1 MASFFQ
7 KRDPWGHSLSLW
19 VVVFMIFITPV
30 LFGVLREIRQENNV
44 ENWLPPNDP
53 QSKVLSWHRHSFGIE
68 DRVLLSW
75 EGSSLTDL
83 RANRLKTLLLGTPDE
98 AGIYRGGSPYIQNVV
113 TPQDA
118 IQKMVENKIEPAE
131 AQERMKGVLLGTGAL
146 KIQLTEA
153 GRKRQDQ
160 TIQELIDKAKSELGI
175 VLTVK
180 PAFKE
185 WVEIVDESNPQ
196 AEIAET
202 PASDDEEQV
211 DFEALVAAIPSH
223 DFQVTWP
230 RMQPDS
236 KQTDQIKQLALSLK
250 RPTILP
256 DSKSEDSGSSGKSA
270 ETHPALIQDCFF
282 AVGTPIAVAI
292 ELSDTGD
299 ADHAAAVAAV
309 KTAAFKAGIPE
320 EGLHMGGRPVAGAAL
335 NRMVKES
342 SWNTAYP
349 VWQFHKRSV
358 TLFSGLIGIALAF
371 LMLRSVRLS
380 CLVLLISYYTTF
392 VAVSV
397 VPLTGGTMNMVL
409 VVMPTLLTVLTLSG
423 SIHVANYWKHAAHV
437 DMKTAVAQA
446 VEMARAPC
454 MMASLT
460 TAIGLAS
467 LMTSPLSPV
476 RDFGL
481 YASIGCLISLLMV
494 LYGLPSL
501 LQLWP
506 AKPPKESEVDTR
518 HWQKFGR
525 VLSRHQVMVSMGCLL
540 IFAASCYG
548 FKWFRTETKVIKY
561 FPDSSRVIQDY
572 LFLEE
577 NLSGITPV
585 DTVICFDETAQKN
598 MNFVERVELVRKIQ
612 QKIAEHPEISGSVSL
627 ADFSPVTEPP
637 PEDASTA
644 KKLMYNRRAL
654 ITKKRVFKSL
664 ETDDENTETGTKTPE
679 LATAKSFVHI
689 ADSSIDLEQETAN
702 GPREVMV
709 TKGDEMWR
717 ITAQVAIMTD
727 LNYGQ
732 LTRDLNQVT
741 QSVLRDHAGTTHL
754 VTGTIPLF
762 LRTQQA
768 VLESL
773 IKSFG
778 LAFAVIA
785 VVMMILLRSPT
796 AGLITMLPNLM
807 PIGVVF
813 GLISWMKMPVDI
825 GTMITASVALGIA
838 VDGTLHLL
846 TWFKIGIE
854 EGKNKSEAVA
864 AALGHCGPAM
874 WQTSAAVGISL
885 AMLYPAELLLVS
897 RFGVLMCAL
906 IAAALLADIIFLPAL
921 LAGPLGSLIV
931 TSLRKEQA
939 AAAAKAPLLQEGKAT
954 KPHLPQAMKRAQSE
968 KTLET

>member
-1 MASFFQ
+1 MASFFE

-19 VVVFMIFITPV
+19 VVVLMIFITPL

-44 ENWLPPNDP
+44 ENWLPEDDP

-68 DRVLLSW
+68 DRLLLSW
-75 EGSSLTDL
+75 DNSSLSDS
-83 RANRLKTLLLGTPDE
+83 RADRLKLALMGTPDE
-98 AGIYRGGSPYIQNVV
+98 QGVRRGGSPYIQAVY

-118 IQKMVENKIEPAE
+118 IQKMVDYHIEPEA
-131 AQERMKGVLLGTGAL
+131 AQERLKGVLVGTGML
-146 KIQLTEA
+146 KVQLTEA
-153 GRKRQDQ
+153 GQKRQEQ
-160 TIQELIDKAKSELGI
+160 TIQELLTKARQELG
-175 VLTVK
+175 VELTVK

-185 WVEIVDESNPQ
+185 WVEIVDETQGAESVANPV
-196 AEIAET
+196 AED
-202 PASDDEEQV
+202 DDEDQV
-211 DFEALVAAIPSH
+211 DFKALVAEIPTH
-223 DFQVTWP
+223 NFQLTWP
-230 RMQPDS
+230 RMQPGAEL
-236 KQTDQIKQLALSLK
+236 TRQIKALALSLK
-250 RPTILP
+250 RPGIIPGVSTA
-256 DSKSEDSGSSGKSA
+256 GKQEGDDPPESQ
-270 ETHPALIQDCFF
+270 PALVKDCFF

-292 ELSDTGD
+292 ELSDAGD
-299 ADHAAAVAAV
+299 ADHAAAVTAV
-309 KTAAFKAGIPE
+309 KTAAAEVGIPDDS
-320 EGLHMGGRPVAGAAL
+320 LHLGGRPVAGAAL

-349 VWQFHKRSV
+349 IWQFHRRSV

-371 LMLRSVRLS
+371 LMLKSVRLA
-380 CLVLLISYYTTF
+380 CLVLLVSYYTTF
-392 VAVSV
+392 VAVSI

-437 DMKTAVAQA
+437 DMKTAVTKA

-454 MMASLT
+454 VMASLT

-467 LMTSPLSPV
+467 LLTSPLSPV

-481 YASIGCLISLLMV
+481 YSSIGCVISLLMV

-506 AKPPKESEVDTR
+506 AKPPKASEIDVK
-518 HWQKFGR
+518 HWHRFGR
-525 VLSRHQVMVSMGCLL
+525 ILSRHQMLVSLTCLVL
-540 IFAASCYG
+540 FVSACYG
-548 FKWFRTETKVIKY
+548 FKWFRTETKVIRY

-598 MNFVERVELVRKIQ
+598 MNFVERVELVRQIEH
-612 QKIAEHPEISGSVSL
+612 KIAEHAEISGSISL
-627 ADFSPVTEPP
+627 ADFRPVYEPLAP
-637 PEDASTA
+637 DASTL
-644 KKLMYNRRAL
+644 KKLRNAKFINETERRV
-654 ITKKRVFKSL
+654 KESL
-664 ETDDENTETGTKTPE
+664 KEEESELGEKGAVRDGTV
-679 LATAKSFVHI
+679 KSFIHV
-689 ADSSIDLEQETAN
+689 ADKTVEMEQETDY
-702 GPREVMV
+702 GTRTVVVE
-709 TKGDEMWR
+709 KGDELWR

-727 LNYGQ
+727 LDYGD
-732 LTRDLNQVT
+732 LTHDLNQVT

-778 LAFAVIA
+778 LAFIVIA
-785 VVMMILLRSPT
+785 IVMMVLLRSILG
-796 AGLITMLPNLM
+796 GLITMLPNLM
-807 PIGVVF
+807 PIGVIF
-813 GLISWMKMPVDI
+813 GLLSWMRISVDI

-846 TWFKIGIE
+846 TWFKIGIQ
-854 EGKNKSEAVA
+854 EGKTKSEAVA

-897 RFGVLMCAL
+897 RFGILMCAL
-906 IAAALLADIIFLPAL
+906 ITAALLADIIFLPAL

-931 TSLRKEQA
+931 ASLNKERELA
-939 AAAAKAPLLQEGKAT
+939 ESVPLLQDGKET
-954 KPHLPQAMKRAQSE
+954 KPHLSHAIKRSQSE
-968 KTLET
+968 KSLET

>member
-1 MASFFQ
+1 MASFFE

-19 VVVFMIFITPV
+19 VVVLMVFVTPL

-44 ENWLPPNDP
+44 ENWLPPDDP

-68 DRVLLSW
+68 DRLLLSW
-75 EGSSLTDL
+75 DGSSLSDL
-83 RANRLKTLLLGTPDE
+83 RAERLKLALMGTPDAE
-98 AGIYRGGSPYIQNVV
+98 GVRRGGSPYIKEVF

-118 IQKMVENKIEPAE
+118 IQKMVDYHIEPEE
-131 AQERMKGVLLGTGAL
+131 AQERLKGVLVGTGML
-146 KIQLTEA
+146 KVQLTDA
-153 GRKRQDQ
+153 GRKRQEQ
-160 TIQELIDKAKSELGI
+160 TIQELVSKAKQELG
-175 VLTVK
+175 VELTVK

-185 WVEIVDESNPQ
+185 WVEIVDETQ
-196 AEIAET
+196 GRE
-202 PASDDEEQV
+202 PADAVTEDEADQV
-211 DFEALVAAIPSH
+211 DFEALVAAIPTH
-223 DFQVTWP
+223 DFQLIWP
-230 RMQPDS
+230 RMQPGAELT
-236 KQTDQIKQLALSLK
+236 KQIKQLALSLK
-250 RPTILP
+250 RPEIVPGT
-256 DSKSEDSGSSGKSA
+256 SVA
-270 ETHPALIQDCFF
+270 EKQEGNDTAESQPTLIKDCFF
-282 AVGTPIAVAI
+282 AVGTPIAIAV

-309 KTAAFKAGIPE
+309 KTAAVEVGIPE
-320 EGLHMGGRPVAGAAL
+320 ESLHLGGRPVAGAAL
-335 NRMVKES
+335 NEMVKES

-349 VWQFHKRSV
+349 IWQFHRRSV
-358 TLFSGLIGIALAF
+358 TLFSGLIGILLAF
-371 LMLRSVRLS
+371 LMLKSVRLA
-380 CLVLLISYYTTF
+380 CLVLLVSYYTTF

-437 DMKTAVAQA
+437 DMKTAVTKA

-454 MMASLT
+454 VMASLT

-481 YASIGCLISLLMV
+481 YASIGCVISLLMV
-494 LYGLPSL
+494 LYGLPAL

-506 AKPPKESEVDTR
+506 AKPPKASEIDVR
-518 HWQKFGR
+518 HWHKFGEI
-525 VLSRHQVMVSMGCLL
+525 LSHHQMLVSVSCLI
-540 IFAASCYG
+540 IFVVSCYG
-548 FKWFRTETKVIKY
+548 FKWFRTETKVIRY

-585 DTVICFDETAQKN
+585 DTVICFDEAAQKK
-598 MNFVERVELVRKIQ
+598 MNFVERVELVRQIEH
-612 QKIAEHPEISGSVSL
+612 KIAEHPEISGSISL
-627 ADFSPVTEPP
+627 ADFRPVSEPLP
-637 PEDASTA
+637 PDASTFQ
-644 KKLMYNRRAL
+644 KLRNA
-654 ITKKRVFKSL
+654 KRVNETERRVKESL
-664 ETDDENTETGTKTPE
+664 QDGTV
-679 LATAKSFVHI
+679 KSFLFI
-689 ADSSIDLEQETAN
+689 ADNTVEMEQETDH
-702 GPREVMV
+702 GTRSVVVE
-709 TKGDEMWR
+709 KGDELWR

-727 LNYGQ
+727 LDYAD
-732 LTRDLNQVT
+732 LTRDLNQAT

-785 VVMMILLRSPT
+785 VVMMILLRST
-796 AGLITMLPNLM
+796 LGGLITMLPNLM

-813 GLISWMKMPVDI
+813 GLLSWMRISVDI

-846 TWFKIGIE
+846 TWFKIGIQ
-854 EGKNKSEAVA
+854 EGKTKGEAVA

-906 IAAALLADIIFLPAL
+906 IVAALLADIIFLPAL

-931 TSLRKEQA
+931 SSLKKEREQA
-939 AAAAKAPLLQEGKAT
+939 ENAPVLQDGKET
-954 KPHLPQAMKRAQSE
+954 KPHLSHAVKRSQSE
-968 KTLET
+968 RSLET

>member
-1 MASFFQ
+1 MASFFE

-19 VVVFMIFITPV
+19 VVVLMIFVTPL

-44 ENWLPPNDP
+44 ENWLPPDDP

-68 DRVLLSW
+68 DRLLLSW
-75 EGSSLTDL
+75 DGSSLSDW
-83 RANRLKTLLLGTPDE
+83 RANRLKQTLLGTPDE
-98 AGIYRGGSPYIQNVV
+98 DNIRRGGSPYIQEVF

-118 IQKMVENKIEPAE
+118 IQKMVDYHIEPEE
-131 AQERMKGVLLGTGAL
+131 AQERLKGVLIGSGML
-146 KIQLTEA
+146 KVELSDA
-153 GRKRQDQ
+153 GRKRQEQ
-160 TIQELIDKAKSELGI
+160 TVQELISKVKQELG
-175 VLTVK
+175 VELAVK

-185 WVEIVDESNPQ
+185 WVEIVDETQGVQPV
-196 AEIAET
+196 EHET
-202 PASDDEEQV
+202 EDDEDQV
-211 DFEALVAAIPSH
+211 DFQALVAAIPSH
-223 DFQVTWP
+223 DFQLTWP
-230 RMQPDS
+230 QMQPGAEL
-236 KQTDQIKQLALSLK
+236 TEQIKELAFSLK
-250 RPTILP
+250 RPGIIPGTSAAGKQGGN
-256 DSKSEDSGSSGKSA
+256 DNSKSQ
-270 ETHPALIQDCFF
+270 PALVKDCFF
-282 AVGTPIAVAI
+282 VAGTPIALAI

-309 KTAAFKAGIPE
+309 KKAAIEAGIPE
-320 EGLHMGGRPVAGAAL
+320 DSLHLGGRPVAGAAL

-349 VWQFHKRSV
+349 IWQFHRRSV

-371 LMLRSVRLS
+371 LMLKSVRLA
-380 CLVLLISYYTTF
+380 CLVLLVSYYTTF
-392 VAVSV
+392 VAVSI

-437 DMKTAVAQA
+437 DMKTAVTKA

-454 MMASLT
+454 VMASLT

-467 LMTSPLSPV
+467 LLTSPLSPV

-481 YASIGCLISLLMV
+481 YSSIGCVISLLMV

-506 AKPPKESEVDTR
+506 AKPPKASEIDVK
-518 HWQKFGR
+518 HWHTFGR
-525 VLSRHQVMVSMGCLL
+525 ILSHHQMLVSLSCLV
-540 IFAASCYG
+540 IFVVACYG
-548 FKWFRTETKVIKY
+548 FKWFRTETKVIRY

-572 LFLEE
+572 RFLEE

-585 DTVICFDETAQKN
+585 DTVICFDEAAQKS
-598 MNFVERVELVRKIQ
+598 MNFVERVELVRQIEH
-612 QKIAEHPEISGSVSL
+612 KIAEHPEISGSISL
-627 ADFSPVTEPP
+627 ADFRPVSEPLP
-637 PEDASTA
+637 PDASTFQ
-644 KKLMYNRRAL
+644 KLRNA
-654 ITKKRVFKSL
+654 KRVNETERRVKESL
-664 ETDDENTETGTKTPE
+664 EDGTV
-679 LATAKSFVHI
+679 KSFLHV
-689 ADSSIDLEQETAN
+689 ADKTVEMEQETDH
-702 GPREVMV
+702 GTRTVVVE
-709 TKGDEMWR
+709 KGDELWR
-717 ITAQVAIMTD
+717 VTAQVAIMSD
-727 LNYGQ
+727 LDYGV
-732 LTRDLNQVT
+732 LTSELNQVT

-785 VVMMILLRSPT
+785 IVMMILLRNT
-796 AGLITMLPNLM
+796 VAGLITMLPNLM

-813 GLISWMKMPVDI
+813 GVLSWMRISVDI

-846 TWFKIGIE
+846 TWFKIGIK
-854 EGKNKSEAVA
+854 EGKTKSEAVA

-897 RFGVLMCAL
+897 RFGILMCAL
-906 IAAALLADIIFLPAL
+906 ITAALLADIIFLPAL

-931 TSLRKEQA
+931 SSMNKEQETA
-939 AAAAKAPLLQEGKAT
+939 ESVPLLQDGKET
-954 KPHLPQAMKRAQSE
+954 KPHLSHAIKRSQSSE
-968 KTLET
+968 RSLET

>member
-7 KRDPWGHSLSLW
+7 KRDPWGHRLSLW
-19 VVVFMIFITPV
+19 VVVFMIFVTPV
-30 LFGVLREIRQENNV
+30 LVGVLREIRQENNV
-44 ENWLPPNDP
+44 ENWLPPDDP
-53 QSKVLSWHRHSFGIE
+53 QSKVLAWHRHSFNIE

-83 RANRLKTLLLGTPDE
+83 RAERLKTLLLGKPDE
-98 AGIYRGGSPYIQNVV
+98 QGIRRGGSPYIQDVV

-118 IQKMVENKIEPAE
+118 IQKMVEYRVAPDE
-131 AQERMKGVLLGTGAL
+131 AQERLKGVLLGTGMM
-146 KIQLTEA
+146 KIRLTAA
-153 GRKRQDQ
+153 GKNRQEQ
-160 TIQELIDKAKSELGI
+160 TIQELIDKAQSELGI
-175 VLTVK
+175 ELTVK
-180 PAFKE
+180 PAFKD
-185 WVEIVDESNPQ
+185 WVEIVDESQ
-196 AEIAET
+196 EAELVDV
-202 PASDDEEQV
+202 PAANREEDQV
-211 DFEALVAAIPSH
+211 DYKALVAAMPAH

-230 RMQPDS
+230 RMQPEAAI
-236 KQTDQIKQLALSLK
+236 TNQLKELAFSLT
-250 RPTILP
+250 RPQILP
-256 DSKSEDSGSSGKSA
+256 ESSDADSTEADSTVS
-270 ETHPALIQDCFF
+270 TQPALVEDCFF
-282 AVGTPIAVAI
+282 AVGTPIAIAI
-292 ELSDTGD
+292 TLSDTGD
-299 ADHAAAVAAV
+299 ADHAATIAAI
-309 KTAAFKAGIPE
+309 KTAATTAGIPE
-320 EGLHMGGRPVAGAAL
+320 ANLHMGGSPVAAAAL
-335 NRMVKES
+335 NHMVKKS
-342 SWNTAYP
+342 SWNTAHP
-349 VWQFHKRSV
+349 AWQFHKRSV
-358 TLFSGLIGIALAF
+358 TLFSGLIGIFLAF
-371 LMLRSVRLS
+371 FMLRSLRLS
-380 CLVLLISYYTTF
+380 CLVLLVSYYTTF
-392 VAVSV
+392 VAVSI

-423 SIHVANYWKHAAHV
+423 AIHVANYWKHAAHV
-437 DMKTAVAQA
+437 DMKTAVTKA

-454 MMASLT
+454 IMASLT

-481 YASIGCLISLLMV
+481 YSSIGCLISLLMV
-494 LYGLPSL
+494 LVGLPSL

-506 AKPPKESEVDTR
+506 AKPPKASEIDTKN
-518 HWQKFGR
+518 WQRFGR
-525 VLSRHQVMVSMGCLL
+525 VLSRHQMLVSMSCLV
-540 IFAASCYG
+540 IFVVSCYG
-548 FKWFRTETKVIKY
+548 FKWFQTETKVIRY
-561 FPDSSRVIQDY
+561 FPDDSRVIQDY
-572 LFLEE
+572 VFLEE

-585 DTVICFDETAQKN
+585 DTVICFDENAQN
-598 MNFVERVELVRKIQ
+598 NLNFVERVELVRKIQ
-612 QKIAEHPEISGSVSL
+612 HKIAEHAEISGSISL
-627 ADFSPVTEPP
+627 ADFRPVSEPLA
-637 PEDASTA
+637 EGASTFQ
-644 KKLMYNRRAL
+644 KLKHA
-654 ITKKRVFKSL
+654 KRVNETERRVKESLKSSSS
-664 ETDDENTETGTKTPE
+664 
-679 LATAKSFVHI
+679 KSFLYI
-689 ADSSIDLEQETAN
+689 ADKPIELEQETVN
-702 GPREVMV
+702 GPRAVAV
-709 TKGDEMWR
+709 KKGDELWR
-717 ITAQVAIMTD
+717 ITAQVSILSD
-727 LNYGQ
+727 LKYGD

-754 VTGTIPLF
+754 VTGTVPLF

-813 GLISWMKMPVDI
+813 GLLSWMRISVDI

-906 IAAALLADIIFLPAL
+906 VIAALLADIIFLPAL

-931 TSLRKEQA
+931 ASLKKEKEA
-939 AAAAKAPLLQEGKAT
+939 AANVPRLQEGKAT
-954 KPHLPQAMKRAQSE
+954 KPHLTKSIKRAQSE

>member
-7 KRDPWGHSLSLW
+7 KRDPWGHRLSLW
-19 VVVFMIFITPV
+19 VVVFMIFVTPV
-30 LFGVLREIRQENNV
+30 LVGVLREIRQENNV
-44 ENWLPPNDP
+44 ENWLPPDDP
-53 QSKVLSWHRHSFGIE
+53 QSKVLAWHRHSFGIE

-83 RANRLKTLLLGTPDE
+83 RAERLKTLLLGTPDDQ
-98 AGIYRGGSPYIQNVV
+98 GIRRGGSPYIQDVV

-118 IQKMVENKIEPAE
+118 IQKMVEYRVEPAE
-131 AQERMKGVLLGTGAL
+131 AQQRLKGVLLGTGML
-146 KIQLTEA
+146 KVRLTEA
-153 GRKRQDQ
+153 GKNRREQ
-160 TIQELIDKAKSELGI
+160 TTQELIDRAKSELGI

-180 PAFKE
+180 PAFEE
-185 WVEIVDESNPQ
+185 WVEMVDESEEADIIDAPVNQ
-196 AEIAET
+196 
-202 PASDDEEQV
+202 DEDQI
-211 DFEALVAAIPSH
+211 DYKALVAAIPAH
-223 DFQVTWP
+223 DFQITWP
-230 RMQPDS
+230 RMEPDAELTN
-236 KQTDQIKQLALSLK
+236 QLKQLAFSLT
-250 RPTILP
+250 RPQILP
-256 DSKSEDSGSSGKSA
+256 ESTAANSIETVDSAKA
-270 ETHPALIQDCFF
+270 QPALIEDCFF
-282 AVGTPIAVAI
+282 AVGTPIAIAI

-299 ADHAAAVAAV
+299 ADHAAAIGAV
-309 KTAAFKAGIPE
+309 KTAAMKSGIPE
-320 EGLHMGGRPVAGAAL
+320 AGLHLGGRPVAGAAL

-342 SWNTAYP
+342 SWNTEYP

-371 LMLRSVRLS
+371 FMLRSLRLS
-380 CLVLLISYYTTF
+380 CLVLLVSYYTTF

-423 SIHVANYWKHAAHV
+423 AIHVANYWKHAAHV
-437 DMKTAVAQA
+437 DMKTAVTRA

-454 MMASLT
+454 IMASLT

-481 YASIGCLISLLMV
+481 YSSIGCLISLLMV
-494 LYGLPSL
+494 LVGLPSL

-506 AKPPKESEVDTR
+506 AKPPKASEVDTKN
-518 HWQKFGR
+518 WQKFGSI
-525 VLSRHQVMVSMGCLL
+525 LSRHQIMVSMSCLV
-540 IFAASCYG
+540 IFAVSCYG

-561 FPDSSRVIQDY
+561 FPESSRVIQDY
-572 LFLEE
+572 SYLEE

-585 DTVICFDETAQKN
+585 DTVICFDEDAQN
-598 MNFVERVELVRKIQ
+598 QLDFVERVELVRKIQ
-612 QKIAEHPEISGSVSL
+612 NKIVEHPEISGSISL
-627 ADFSPVTEPP
+627 ADFRPISEPLA
-637 PEDASTA
+637 DGASTFQ
-644 KKLMYNRRAL
+644 KLRHA
-654 ITKKRVFKSL
+654 KRVNETERRVRESL
-664 ETDDENTETGTKTPE
+664 KTGSS
-679 LATAKSFVHI
+679 KSFLYI
-689 ADSSIDLEQETAN
+689 AEDSIELEQETAN
-702 GPREVMV
+702 GPRAVAV
-709 TKGDEMWR
+709 KKGDELWR

-727 LNYGQ
+727 LDYGE

-785 VVMMILLRSPT
+785 VVMMILLRSPL

-813 GLISWMKMPVDI
+813 GLISWMKVPVDI

-846 TWFKIGIE
+846 TWFKIGIG
-854 EGKNKSEAVA
+854 EGKTKSEAVA

-897 RFGVLMCAL
+897 RFGILMCAL
-906 IAAALLADIIFLPAL
+906 ITAALLADIIFLPAL

-931 TSLRKEQA
+931 ASLNKEKQA
-939 AAAAKAPLLQEGKAT
+939 VSNVPLLQEGKAT
-954 KPHLPQAMKRAQSE
+954 KPHLSHTIKRAQSE
-968 KTLET
+968 KTLES

>member
-1 MASFFQ
+1 MASFFE

-19 VVVFMIFITPV
+19 VVVLMIFITPV

-44 ENWLPPNDP
+44 ENWLPPDDP
-53 QSKVLSWHRHSFGIE
+53 QSKVLQWHRDSFGIE
-68 DRVLLSW
+68 DRVLVSW
-75 EGSSLTDL
+75 DGSSLTDL
-83 RANRLKTLLLGTPDE
+83 RADRLKQSLLGQKD
-98 AGIYRGGSPYIQNVV
+98 AKGVRRGGSPYILDVA

-118 IQKMVENKIEPAE
+118 IQKMVDYHIDPDEAE
-131 AQERMKGVLLGTGAL
+131 RRLKGVLIGTGML
-146 KIQLTEA
+146 KVRLSPA
-153 GRKRQDQ
+153 GKKRREQ
-160 TIQELIDKAKSELGI
+160 TIQELIATTKRELGI
-175 VLTVK
+175 DLTVK
-180 PAFKE
+180 PAFTP
-185 WVEIVDESNPQ
+185 WVEMVDETEEGTVTDAPV
-196 AEIAET
+196 EE
-202 PASDDEEQV
+202 PDEDQV
-211 DFEALVAAIPSH
+211 DFKALVEAIPEH
-223 DFQVTWP
+223 DFQLIWP
-230 RMQPDS
+230 RMQAHS
-236 KQTDQIKQLALSLK
+236 KQADQIKEIALSLR
-250 RPTILP
+250 RPEILVGASTAA
-256 DSKSEDSGSSGKSA
+256 DQEAKSDQPGEEPK
-270 ETHPALIQDCFF
+270 LIEDCFF
-282 AVGTPIAVAI
+282 AIGTPIAVAI
-292 ELSDTGD
+292 SLSDTGD
-299 ADHAAAVAAV
+299 ADHASAVAAI
-309 KTAAFKAGIPE
+309 KTAAVDAGIPAE
-320 EGLHMGGRPVAGAAL
+320 NLHMGGRPVAGAAL

-349 VWQFHKRSV
+349 LWQFHKRSV

-371 LMLRSVRLS
+371 LMLRSVRLA
-380 CLVLLISYYTTF
+380 CLVLLVSYYTTF
-392 VAVSV
+392 VAVSII
-397 VPLTGGTMNMVL
+397 PMTGGTMNMVL

-437 DMKTAVAQA
+437 DMKTAVVKA

-467 LMTSPLSPV
+467 LLTSPLSPV

-481 YASIGCLISLLMV
+481 YASIGCVVSLLMV

-506 AKPPKESEVDTR
+506 AKPPKASEIDTR
-518 HWQKFGR
+518 HWQAFGR
-525 VLSRHQVMVSMGCLL
+525 GLSRHQWLVSFSCLA
-540 IFAASCYG
+540 IFVAACYG
-548 FKWFRTETKVIKY
+548 FKWFRTETKVIRY

-585 DTVICFDETAQKN
+585 DTVICFDEKAQEDL
-598 MNFVERVELVRKIQ
+598 NFEERVELVRNIER
-612 QKIAEHPEISGSVSL
+612 KIAEHPEISGTISL
-627 ADFSPVTEPP
+627 ADFRPVSEPLP
-637 PEDASTA
+637 KDASTFQ
-644 KKLMYNRRAL
+644 KLRHA
-654 ITKKRVFKSL
+654 KRVNETERRVRESLKKEKSGEVNL
-664 ETDDENTETGTKTPE
+664 EGDTV
-679 LATAKSFVHI
+679 KSFLNI
-689 ADSSIDLEQETAN
+689 ADHTADLEQETAN
-702 GPREVMV
+702 GARMV
-709 TKGDEMWR
+709 DIQKGDEMWR

-727 LNYGQ
+727 LNYAD
-732 LTRDLNQVT
+732 LTNELNQVT

-785 VVMMILLRSPT
+785 VVMMVLLRSPT

-807 PIGVVF
+807 PIGVIF
-813 GLISWMKMPVDI
+813 GLLSWMHVAVDI

-854 EGKNKSEAVA
+854 EGKSKSEAVA

-874 WQTSAAVGISL
+874 WQTSAVVAISL

-897 RFGVLMCAL
+897 RFGILMCAL
-906 IAAALLADIIFLPAL
+906 ITAALLADIIFLPAL
-921 LAGPLGSLIV
+921 LAGPLGTLIV
-931 TSLRKEQA
+931 NSQKREQ
-939 AAAAKAPLLQEGKAT
+939 KATEKHPLLQEGKES
-954 KPHLPQAMKRAQSE
+954 KPHLSHVVKRAQSE
-968 KTLET
+968 QSFET

>member
-1 MASFFQ
+1 MASFFE

-19 VVVFMIFITPV
+19 VVVLMVFITPL

-44 ENWLPPNDP
+44 ENWLPPDDP

-68 DRVLLSW
+68 DRLLLSW
-75 EGSSLTDL
+75 DGSSLSDL
-83 RANRLKTLLLGTPDE
+83 RADRLKLALMGTPDAE
-98 AGIYRGGSPYIQNVV
+98 GVRRGGSPYIKEVF

-118 IQKMVENKIEPAE
+118 IQKMVDYHIEPEE
-131 AQERMKGVLLGTGAL
+131 AQERLKGVLVGTGML
-146 KIQLTEA
+146 KVQLTDA
-153 GRKRQDQ
+153 GRKRQEQ
-160 TIQELIDKAKSELGI
+160 TIQELVSKAKQELG
-175 VLTVK
+175 VELTVK

-185 WVEIVDESNPQ
+185 WVEIVDETQGREPADS
-196 AEIAET
+196 ET
-202 PASDDEEQV
+202 DDDKDQV
-211 DFEALVAAIPSH
+211 DFEALVAAIPTH
-223 DFQVTWP
+223 DFQLIWP
-230 RMQPDS
+230 RMQPGAELT
-236 KQTDQIKQLALSLK
+236 KQIKQLALSLK
-250 RPTILP
+250 RPEIVPGT
-256 DSKSEDSGSSGKSA
+256 SA
-270 ETHPALIQDCFF
+270 AEKQEGNDTPESQPALIKDCFF
-282 AVGTPIAVAI
+282 AVGTPIAIAI

-299 ADHAAAVAAV
+299 ADHAAAMVAVKSAAV
-309 KTAAFKAGIPE
+309 EAGIPE
-320 EGLHMGGRPVAGAAL
+320 ESLHLGGRPVAGAAL
-335 NRMVKES
+335 NEMVKES

-349 VWQFHKRSV
+349 IWQFHRRSV
-358 TLFSGLIGIALAF
+358 TLFSGLIGILLAF
-371 LMLRSVRLS
+371 LMLKSVRLA
-380 CLVLLISYYTTF
+380 CLVLLVSYYTTF

-437 DMKTAVAQA
+437 DMKTAVTKA

-454 MMASLT
+454 VMASLT

-481 YASIGCLISLLMV
+481 YASIGCVISLLMV
-494 LYGLPSL
+494 LYGLPAL

-506 AKPPKESEVDTR
+506 AKPPKASEIDVK
-518 HWQKFGR
+518 HWHKFGEI
-525 VLSRHQVMVSMGCLL
+525 LSHHQMLVSVSCLI
-540 IFAASCYG
+540 IFVVSCYG
-548 FKWFRTETKVIKY
+548 FKWFRTETKVIRY

-585 DTVICFDETAQKN
+585 DTVICFDETAQKK
-598 MNFVERVELVRKIQ
+598 MNFVERVELVRQIEH
-612 QKIAEHPEISGSVSL
+612 KIAEHPEISGSISL
-627 ADFSPVTEPP
+627 ADFRPVSEPLP
-637 PEDASTA
+637 PDASTFQ
-644 KKLMYNRRAL
+644 KLRNA
-654 ITKKRVFKSL
+654 KRVNETERRVKESL
-664 ETDDENTETGTKTPE
+664 QDGTV
-679 LATAKSFVHI
+679 KSFLFI
-689 ADSSIDLEQETAN
+689 ADNTVEMEQETDH
-702 GPREVMV
+702 GTRSVVVE
-709 TKGDEMWR
+709 KGDELWR

-727 LNYGQ
+727 LDYAD
-732 LTRDLNQVT
+732 LTRDLNQAT

-785 VVMMILLRSPT
+785 VVMMILLRST
-796 AGLITMLPNLM
+796 LGGLITMLPNLM

-813 GLISWMKMPVDI
+813 GLLSWMRISVDI

-846 TWFKIGIE
+846 TWFKIGIQ
-854 EGKNKSEAVA
+854 EGKTKGEAVA

-906 IAAALLADIIFLPAL
+906 IVAALLADIIFLPAL

-931 TSLRKEQA
+931 SSLKKEREQA
-939 AAAAKAPLLQEGKAT
+939 ENAPVLQDGKET
-954 KPHLPQAMKRAQSE
+954 KPHLSHAVKRSQSE
-968 KTLET
+968 RSLET

>member
-1 MASFFQ
+1 MASFFE
-7 KRDPWGHSLSLW
+7 KRDPWGHNLSLW

-30 LFGVLREIRQENNV
+30 LAGVLREIRQENNV
-44 ENWLPPNDP
+44 ENWLPPDDP
-53 QSKVLSWHRHSFGIE
+53 QSKVLAWHRKSFGIE
-68 DRVLLSW
+68 DRILVSW

-83 RANRLKTLLLGTPDE
+83 RAERLKTLLMGTADE
-98 AGIYRGGSPYIQNVV
+98 KGIRHGGSPYIQEVV

-118 IQKMVENKIEPAE
+118 IQRMVEYRIEPEE
-131 AQERMKGVLLGTGAL
+131 AQERLKGVLLGTGML
-146 KIQLTEA
+146 KIRLTEA
-153 GRKRQDQ
+153 GKKRQEQ
-160 TIQELIDKAKSELGI
+160 TTQELIDKAKSELGL

-185 WVEIVDESNPQ
+185 WVEMVDES
-196 AEIAET
+196 EEAET
-202 PASDDEEQV
+202 IKEPIDEDEEQV
-211 DFEALVAAIPSH
+211 DFKELVASIPAH
-223 DFQVTWP
+223 DFQVSWS
-230 RMQPDS
+230 RMQPDAELTNQL
-236 KQTDQIKQLALSLK
+236 KQIALSLT
-250 RPTILP
+250 RPSILP
-256 DSKSEDSGSSGKSA
+256 EPLAASSEEKTDS
-270 ETHPALIQDCFF
+270 TPLVQPTLIEDCFF
-282 AVGTPIAVAI
+282 ATGTPISISIA
-292 ELSDTGD
+292 LSNPGD
-299 ADHAAAVAAV
+299 ADHGAAVDAV
-309 KTAAFKAGIPE
+309 KAAAFKAGIPAE
-320 EGLHMGGRPVAGAAL
+320 SLHIGGRPAAGAAL
-335 NRMVKES
+335 NRMVKKS
-342 SWNTAYP
+342 SWDTDYP
-349 VWQFHKRSV
+349 AWQFHKRSV

-371 LMLRSVRLS
+371 FMLRSIRLS
-380 CLVLLISYYTTF
+380 CIVLLVSYFTTF

-437 DMKTAVAQA
+437 NIKTAVVEA

-467 LMTSPLSPV
+467 LITSPLSPV

-481 YASIGCLISLLMV
+481 YSAIGCLISLLMV
-494 LYGLPSL
+494 LFGLPSL

-506 AKPPKESEVDTR
+506 AKPPKASEIDTR
-518 HWQKFGR
+518 NWQKLGNA
-525 VLSRHQVMVSMGCLL
+525 LSRHQMMVSLSCLML
-540 IFAASCYG
+540 FAVSCYG

-585 DTVICFDETAQKN
+585 DTVIRFDKNAQDN
-598 MNFVERVELVRKIQ
+598 LNFLERIELVRKIQ
-612 QKIAEHPEISGSVSL
+612 SRIEEHPEISGSISL
-627 ADFSPVTEPP
+627 ADFRPVSEPL
-637 PEDASTA
+637 PEGASTFQ
-644 KKLMYNRRAL
+644 KLRHA
-654 ITKKRVFKSL
+654 KRVNETERRVRESL
-664 ETDDENTETGTKTPE
+664 ESG
-679 LATAKSFVHI
+679 TAKSFLHL
-689 ADSSIDLEQETAN
+689 ADREVVLEQETAN
-702 GPREVMV
+702 GARSVPVNE
-709 TKGDEMWR
+709 GDELWR
-717 ITAQVAIMTD
+717 ITSQVAIMTD
-727 LNYGQ
+727 LNYGD

-741 QSVLRDHAGTTHL
+741 QSVLRDHAGTTHI

-762 LRTQQA
+762 LRTQEA

-785 VVMMILLRSPT
+785 VVMMILLRSPL

-813 GLISWMKMPVDI
+813 GLLCWMNISIDI

-854 EGKNKSEAVA
+854 EGKTKQEAVA

-874 WQTSAAVGISL
+874 WQTSAAVAISL
-885 AMLYPAELLLVS
+885 AMLYPADLLLVS
-897 RFGVLMCAL
+897 RFGILMCAL
-906 IAAALLADIIFLPAL
+906 VTAALVADIIFLPAL
-921 LAGPLGSLIV
+921 LAGPLGSLIE
-931 TSLRKEQA
+931 TSLKKEA
-939 AAAAKAPLLQEGKAT
+939 AADVPLLQEGKAT
-954 KPHLPQAMKRAQSE
+954 MPHLQHAIKRAQSE
-968 KTLET
+968 KTFET

>member
-7 KRDPWGHSLSLW
+7 KRDPWGHSFSLW

-53 QSKVLSWHRHSFGIE
+53 QSKVLSWHRKSFGIE
-68 DRVLLSW
+68 DRLLLSW

-83 RANRLKTLLLGTPDE
+83 RADRLKTLLLGTPDE
-98 AGIYRGGSPYIQNVV
+98 KGILRGGSPYIQNVL

-118 IQKMVENKIEPAE
+118 IRKMVEYRVEPDE
-131 AQERMKGVLLGTGAL
+131 AQERLKGVLLGTGAL

-153 GRKRQDQ
+153 GRKRQEQ
-160 TIQELIDKAKSELGI
+160 TIQELIGKAKSELGI
-175 VLTVK
+175 ELTVK

-185 WVEIVDESNPQ
+185 WVEIVDESNE
-196 AEIAET
+196 AEIVET

-211 DFEALVAAIPSH
+211 DFQALVAEIPSH

-230 RMQPDS
+230 RMQPAS
-236 KQTDQIKQLALSLK
+236 QLSEQIQQLALSLK

-256 DSKSEDSGSSGKSA
+256 ETKSEKSEKTA
-270 ETHPALIQDCFF
+270 DAAATHPALVKDCFF

-309 KTAAFKAGIPE
+309 KAAASKSGITE
-320 EGLHMGGRPVAGAAL
+320 AGLHMGGRPVAGAAL

-371 LMLRSVRLS
+371 LMLRSLRLS
-380 CLVLLISYYTTF
+380 CLVLLVSYYTTF
-392 VAVSV
+392 VAVSI

-437 DMKTAVAQA
+437 DMKNAVSQA

-481 YASIGCLISLLMV
+481 YSSIGCLISLLMI

-506 AKPPKESEVDTR
+506 GKPPKESDVDTR
-518 HWQKFGR
+518 HWQKLGR
-525 VLSRHQVMVSMGCLL
+525 VLSRHQVLVSMSCLI
-540 IFAASCYG
+540 IFAVSCYG

-585 DTVICFDETAQKN
+585 DTVICFDEAAQKN

-612 QKIAEHPEISGSVSL
+612 QKIAEHPEISGSISL
-627 ADFSPVTEPP
+627 ADFRPVSEPL
-637 PEDASTA
+637 PENASTFQ
-644 KKLMYNRRAL
+644 KLRNA
-654 ITKKRVFKSL
+654 KRVNETERRVRESL
-664 ETDDENTETGTKTPE
+664 KTGD
-679 LATAKSFVHI
+679 AKSFLYI
-689 ADSSIDLEQETAN
+689 ADEAIEMEQETAN
-702 GPREVMV
+702 GDRSVAV
-709 TKGDEMWR
+709 NKGDELWR

-727 LNYGQ
+727 LNYGH

-854 EGKNKSEAVA
+854 EGKTKSEAVA
-864 AALGHCGPAM
+864 AAMGHCGPAM

-897 RFGVLMCAL
+897 RFGILMSAL

-931 TSLRKEQA
+931 ASHKKDQA
-939 AAAAKAPLLQEGKAT
+939 AAANAPLLQDGKAT
-954 KPHLPQAMKRAQSE
+954 KPHLPQAIKRTQSE
-968 KTLET
+968 TTLET

>member
-1 MASFFQ
+1 MASFFE

-19 VVVFMIFITPV
+19 VVVLMIFVTPV

-44 ENWLPPNDP
+44 ENWLPPDDP
-53 QSKVLSWHRHSFGIE
+53 QSKVLQWHRHSFGIE

-75 EGSSLTDL
+75 DGSSLTDL
-83 RANRLKTLLLGTPDE
+83 RADRLKKSLMGKKDAQGVL
-98 AGIYRGGSPYIQNVV
+98 RGGSPYIQGVF

-118 IQKMVENKIEPAE
+118 IQMMVDYHIEPDEAE
-131 AQERMKGVLLGTGAL
+131 RRLKGVLIGTGML
-146 KIQLTEA
+146 KVRLSAA
-153 GRKRQDQ
+153 GEKRREQ
-160 TIQELIDKAKSELGI
+160 TIAQLVETVKQDLG
-175 VLTVK
+175 VDLTVK
-180 PAFKE
+180 PAFKP
-185 WVEIVDESNPQ
+185 WVEMVDESVESEAVEEP
-196 AEIAET
+196 AEQ
-202 PASDDEEQV
+202 DEDQV
-211 DFEALVAAIPSH
+211 DFKTLVAAIPEH
-223 DFQVTWP
+223 DFQLIWP
-230 RMQPDS
+230 NMHAES
-236 KQTDQIKQLALSLK
+236 KLADQIKEVALSLK
-250 RPTILP
+250 RPALLP
-256 DSKSEDSGSSGKSA
+256 GSSTATDKETDSQQPA
-270 ETHPALIQDCFF
+270 EQPKLIEDCFF

-299 ADHAAAVAAV
+299 ADHAAAVAAI
-309 KTAAFKAGIPE
+309 KTAAIDAGIPE
-320 EGLHMGGRPVAGAAL
+320 SDLHLGGRPVAGAAL

-349 VWQFHKRSV
+349 AWQFHKRSV

-371 LMLRSVRLS
+371 LMLRSVRLA
-380 CLVLLISYYTTF
+380 CLVLLVAYYTTF
-392 VAVSV
+392 VAVSII
-397 VPLTGGTMNMVL
+397 PMTGGTMNMVL

-437 DMKTAVAQA
+437 NMKTAVVQA

-454 MMASLT
+454 VMASLT

-467 LMTSPLSPV
+467 LLTSPLSPV

-481 YASIGCLISLLMV
+481 YSSIGCVISLLMV

-506 AKPPKESEVDTR
+506 AKPPKASDIDTR
-518 HWQKFGR
+518 HWQTFGR
-525 VLSRHQVMVSMGCLL
+525 GLARHQWLVSLTCLT
-540 IFAASCYG
+540 IFVAACYG
-548 FKWFRTETKVIKY
+548 FKWFRTETKVIRY

-572 LFLEE
+572 VFLEE

-585 DTVICFDETAQKN
+585 DTVICFDEEAQQKL
-598 MNFVERVELVRKIQ
+598 NFMERVELVRQIE
-612 QKIAEHPEISGSVSL
+612 QKITEHPEISGAISL
-627 ADFSPVTEPP
+627 ADFRPVSEPLP
-637 PEDASTA
+637 ADASTFQ
-644 KKLMYNRRAL
+644 KLRHA
-654 ITKKRVFKSL
+654 KRVNETERRVRESL
-664 ETDDENTETGTKTPE
+664 KEG
-679 LATAKSFVHI
+679 TAKSFLNISDETV
-689 ADSSIDLEQETAN
+689 DLEQETGN
-702 GPREVMV
+702 GKRMV
-709 TKGDEMWR
+709 DIKKGDEMWR
-717 ITAQVAIMTD
+717 ITSQVAIMTD
-727 LNYGQ
+727 LNYGD

-785 VVMMILLRSPT
+785 VVMMVLLRSPL
-796 AGLITMLPNLM
+796 AGMITMLPNLM
-807 PIGVVF
+807 PIGVIF
-813 GLISWMKMPVDI
+813 GLLSWMHIAVDI

-846 TWFKIGIE
+846 TWFKIGIQ
-854 EGKNKSEAVA
+854 EGKTKSEAVA

-874 WQTSAAVGISL
+874 WQTSAVVAISL

-897 RFGVLMCAL
+897 RFGILMCAL
-906 IAAALLADIIFLPAL
+906 ITAALLADIIFLPAL

-931 TSLRKEQA
+931 KSLQKERAGMA
-939 AAAAKAPLLQEGKAT
+939 AMGLLQDGKET
-954 KPHLPQAMKRAQSE
+954 KPHLSHAMKRAQSE
-968 KTLET
+968 QSLET

>member
-1 MASFFQ
+1 MASFFE

-19 VVVFMIFITPV
+19 VVVLMIFVTPL

-44 ENWLPPNDP
+44 ENWLPEDDP
-53 QSKVLSWHRHSFGIE
+53 QSKVLSWHRNSFGIE
-68 DRVLLSW
+68 DRLLLSW
-75 EGSSLTDL
+75 DGSSLSDL
-83 RANRLKTLLLGTPDE
+83 RANRLKQVLLGTPDE
-98 AGIYRGGSPYIQNVV
+98 ENIRRGGSPYIQEVF

-118 IQKMVENKIEPAE
+118 IQKMVDYHIEPDE
-131 AQERMKGVLLGTGAL
+131 AQERLKGVLVGTGML
-146 KIQLTEA
+146 KVQLTEA
-153 GRKRQDQ
+153 GRKRQQQ
-160 TIQELIDKAKSELGI
+160 TIQELISKAKQELG
-175 VLTVK
+175 VDLTVK

-185 WVEIVDESNPQ
+185 WVDIVDESQGMQPEENAPD
-196 AEIAET
+196 
-202 PASDDEEQV
+202 DDEDQV
-211 DFEALVAAIPSH
+211 DFQALVAAIPAH
-223 DFQVTWP
+223 DFQLIWP
-230 RMQPDS
+230 RMQPG
-236 KQTDQIKQLALSLK
+236 TELTEQIKGLALSLK
-250 RPTILP
+250 RPGIIPGTSAAEKP
-256 DSKSEDSGSSGKSA
+256 GGNDTSESQPVLVK
-270 ETHPALIQDCFF
+270 DCFF
-282 AVGTPIAVAI
+282 AVGTPIAIAV

-309 KTAAFKAGIPE
+309 KKAAVEAGIPE
-320 EGLHMGGRPVAGAAL
+320 DSLHLGGRPVAGAAL

-349 VWQFHKRSV
+349 IWQFHRRSV

-371 LMLRSVRLS
+371 LMLKSMRLA
-380 CLVLLISYYTTF
+380 CLVLLVSYYTTF
-392 VAVSV
+392 VAVSI

-437 DMKTAVAQA
+437 DMKTAVTKA

-454 MMASLT
+454 VMASLT

-467 LMTSPLSPV
+467 LLTSPLSPV

-481 YASIGCLISLLMV
+481 YSSIGCVISLLMV

-506 AKPPKESEVDTR
+506 AKPPKASEIDVK
-518 HWQKFGR
+518 HWHTFGR
-525 VLSRHQVMVSMGCLL
+525 ILSRHQMLVSVTCLI
-540 IFAASCYG
+540 IFVVSCYG
-548 FKWFRTETKVIKY
+548 FKWFRTETKVIRY

-585 DTVICFDETAQKN
+585 DTVICFDEAAQKN
-598 MNFVERVELVRKIQ
+598 MNFVERVELVRQIEH
-612 QKIAEHPEISGSVSL
+612 KIAEHPEISGSISL
-627 ADFSPVTEPP
+627 ADFRPVSEPLP
-637 PEDASTA
+637 PDASTFQ
-644 KKLMYNRRAL
+644 KLRNA
-654 ITKKRVFKSL
+654 KRVNETERRVKESL
-664 ETDDENTETGTKTPE
+664 EDGTV
-679 LATAKSFVHI
+679 KSFLYV
-689 ADSSIDLEQETAN
+689 ADKTVEMEQETDY
-702 GPREVMV
+702 GTRSVVVE
-709 TKGDEMWR
+709 KGDELWR
-717 ITAQVAIMTD
+717 ITAQVAIMSD
-727 LNYGQ
+727 LDYGV
-732 LTRDLNQVT
+732 LTSELNQAT

-785 VVMMILLRSPT
+785 IVMMILLRST
-796 AGLITMLPNLM
+796 LAGLITMLPNLM
-807 PIGVVF
+807 PIGVIF
-813 GLISWMKMPVDI
+813 GLLSWMRISVDI

-846 TWFKIGIE
+846 TWFKIGIR
-854 EGKNKSEAVA
+854 EGKTKSEAVA

-906 IAAALLADIIFLPAL
+906 ITAALLADIIFLPAL

-931 TSLRKEQA
+931 SSLKKERELA
-939 AAAAKAPLLQEGKAT
+939 ESVPLLQDGKET
-954 KPHLPQAMKRAQSE
+954 KPHLSHAIKRSQSE
-968 KTLET
+968 RSLET

>member
-7 KRDPWGHSLSLW
+7 KRDPWGHRLSLW

-30 LFGVLREIRQENNV
+30 LVGVLREIRQENNV
-44 ENWLPPNDP
+44 ENWLPPDDP
-53 QSKVLSWHRHSFGIE
+53 QSKVLAWHRHSFGIE

-83 RANRLKTLLLGTPDE
+83 RAERLKTLLLGKPDE
-98 AGIYRGGSPYIQNVV
+98 QGIRRGGSPYIQNVV

-118 IQKMVENKIEPAE
+118 IQKMVEYRVEPSE
-131 AQERMKGVLLGTGAL
+131 AQERLKGVLLGTGML
-146 KIQLTEA
+146 KIRLTEA
-153 GRKRQDQ
+153 GKNRQEQ
-160 TIQELIDKAKSELGI
+160 TTQELIDKAKSELGL

-185 WVEIVDESNPQ
+185 WVEMVDESQ
-196 AEIAET
+196 EAEVIDV
-202 PASDDEEQV
+202 PANESADQV
-211 DFEALVAAIPSH
+211 DYKALVAAMPAH

-230 RMQPDS
+230 RMQPDAELTN
-236 KQTDQIKQLALSLK
+236 QLKQLALSLT
-250 RPTILP
+250 RPQILP
-256 DSKSEDSGSSGKSA
+256 ESSDASSA
-270 ETHPALIQDCFF
+270 ETSASAQPTLVEDCFF
-282 AVGTPIAVAI
+282 AVGTPIAIAI

-299 ADHAAAVAAV
+299 ADHAAAIEAV
-309 KTAAFKAGIPE
+309 KTAATRAGIPE
-320 EGLHMGGRPVAGAAL
+320 ASLHMGGRPVAGAAL
-335 NRMVKES
+335 NSMVKQS

-358 TLFSGLIGIALAF
+358 TLFSGLIGIFLAF
-371 LMLRSVRLS
+371 LMLRSLRLA
-380 CLVLLISYYTTF
+380 CLVLLVSYYTTF
-392 VAVSV
+392 VAVAI

-423 SIHVANYWKHAAHV
+423 AIHVANYWKHAAHV
-437 DMKTAVAQA
+437 DMKTAVTQA

-454 MMASLT
+454 IMASLT

-481 YASIGCLISLLMV
+481 YSSIGCLISLLMV

-501 LQLWP
+501 LELWP
-506 AKPPKESEVDTR
+506 AKPPKASEIDTR
-518 HWQKFGR
+518 NWQQFGR
-525 VLSRHQVMVSMGCLL
+525 ILSRHQVLVSMSCLV
-540 IFAASCYG
+540 IFVVSCYG
-548 FKWFRTETKVIKY
+548 FKWFRTETKVIRY

-585 DTVICFDETAQKN
+585 DTVICFDENAQKN
-598 MNFVERVELVRKIQ
+598 LNFVERVELVRKIQ
-612 QKIAEHPEISGSVSL
+612 HKIAEHAEISGSISL
-627 ADFSPVTEPP
+627 ADFRPVSEPLA
-637 PEDASTA
+637 EGASTFQ
-644 KKLMYNRRAL
+644 KLKHA
-654 ITKKRVFKSL
+654 KRVNETERRVKESLKS
-664 ETDDENTETGTKTPE
+664 GSS
-679 LATAKSFVHI
+679 KSFLYI
-689 ADSSIDLEQETAN
+689 ADEAVELEQETAN
-702 GPREVMV
+702 GPRPVAV
-709 TKGDEMWR
+709 KKGDELWR
-717 ITAQVAIMTD
+717 ITAQVAIMSD
-727 LNYGQ
+727 LNYAD

-778 LAFAVIA
+778 LAFVVIA
-785 VVMMILLRSPT
+785 LVMMILLRSPT
-796 AGLITMLPNLM
+796 GGLITMLPNLM

-813 GLISWMKMPVDI
+813 GLLSWMRVSVDI

-846 TWFKIGIE
+846 TWFKISIE

-897 RFGVLMCAL
+897 RFGILMFAL
-906 IAAALLADIIFLPAL
+906 ITAALLADIIFLPAL

-931 TSLRKEQA
+931 ASLKKEKATA
-939 AAAAKAPLLQEGKAT
+939 ANVPLLQEGKAT
-954 KPHLPQAMKRAQSE
+954 KPHLQQTIKRTQSE
-968 KTLET
+968 KTFET

>member
-7 KRDPWGHSLSLW
+7 KRDPWGHSFSLW
-19 VVVFMIFITPV
+19 VVVFMIFVTPV

-53 QSKVLSWHRHSFGIE
+53 QSKVLSWHRDSFGIE

-75 EGSSLTDL
+75 DGSSLTDL
-83 RANRLKTLLLGTPDE
+83 RANRLKTLLMGKPDDQ
-98 AGIYRGGSPYIQNVV
+98 GVLRGGSPYIKNVL

-118 IQKMVENKIEPAE
+118 IKKMVDLRVEPEE
-131 AQERMKGVLLGTGAL
+131 AQERLKGVLLGTGAL
-146 KIQLTEA
+146 KIQLTDA
-153 GRKRQDQ
+153 GRKRQEQ
-160 TIQELIDKAKSELGI
+160 TIEELKATAKRELG
-175 VLTVK
+175 VDLTVK

-185 WVEIVDESNPQ
+185 WIEIVDESEE
-196 AEIAET
+196 AEQPVET
-202 PASDDEEQV
+202 PADDDEDAV
-211 DFEALVAAIPSH
+211 DFKALVAAIPTH

-230 RMQPDS
+230 RMQVGS
-236 KQTDQIKQLALSLK
+236 ALAEKIKTLALSLK
-250 RPTILP
+250 RPEILP
-256 DSKSEDSGSSGKSA
+256 ANKA
-270 ETHPALIQDCFF
+270 EGAVTEKEAHPALIQDCFF
-282 AVGTPIAVAI
+282 AAGTPIAVAI

-299 ADHAAAVAAV
+299 ADHAAAIAAIEN
-309 KTAAFKAGIPE
+309 AASKAGIPE
-320 EGLHMGGRPVAGAAL
+320 ADLHLGGRPVAGAAL
-335 NRMVKES
+335 NAMVKKS

-349 VWQFHKRSV
+349 AWQFHKRSV

-380 CLVLLISYYTTF
+380 CLVLLVSYYTTF

-437 DMKTAVAQA
+437 DMKTAVSQA
-446 VEMARAPC
+446 VDMARAPC

-506 AKPPKESEVDTR
+506 GKPPKASEVDTK
-518 HWQKFGR
+518 HWQTLGR
-525 VLSRHQVMVSMGCLL
+525 VLSRHQVLVSMTCLMVF
-540 IFAASCYG
+540 IASCYG
-548 FKWFRTETKVIKY
+548 FKWFRTETKVIRY
-561 FPDSSRVIQDY
+561 FPDESRVIQDY

-598 MNFVERVELVRKIQ
+598 TNFVERVELVRKIQ
-612 QKIAEHPEISGSVSL
+612 KKIAEHPEISGSISL
-627 ADFSPVTEPP
+627 ADFRPVTEPL
-637 PEDASTA
+637 PEDASRFQKLRHA
-644 KKLMYNRRAL
+644 KTVNE
-654 ITKKRVFKSL
+654 TEQRVKESL
-664 ETDDENTETGTKTPE
+664 KEGD
-679 LATAKSFVHI
+679 AKSFLHV
-689 ADSSIDLEQETAN
+689 ANEPVELQQETVSGGKRA
-702 GPREVMV
+702 VAV
-709 TKGDEMWR
+709 HKGDEMWR
-717 ITAQVAIMTD
+717 ITSQVAIMTD
-727 LNYGQ
+727 LNYAD

-854 EGKNKSEAVA
+854 EGKGKGEAVA
-864 AALGHCGPAM
+864 AALRHCGPAM

-906 IAAALLADIIFLPAL
+906 IAAALIADIIFLPAL

-931 TSLRKEQA
+931 ASHNRDKKEA
-939 AAAAKAPLLQEGKAT
+939 ANSSLLQDGKAT
-954 KPHLPQAMKRAQSE
+954 KPHLPKALKRSASE
-968 KTLET
+968 KSLET

>member
-44 ENWLPPNDP
+44 ENWLPPDDP
-53 QSKVLSWHRHSFGIE
+53 QSKVLSWHRKSFGIE

-83 RANRLKTLLLGTPDE
+83 RAERLKTLLLGTPDE
-98 AGIYRGGSPYIQNVV
+98 GGVRRGGSPYIQNVL

-118 IQKMVENKIEPAE
+118 IQKMVEYRVDPVE
-131 AQERMKGVLLGTGAL
+131 AQQRLKGVLLGTGAL

-153 GRKRQDQ
+153 GRKRQQQ
-160 TIQELIDKAKSELGI
+160 TTQELIDQAKNTLGV

-185 WVEIVDESNPQ
+185 WVDIVDESEE
-196 AEIAET
+196 AAIIET
-202 PASDDEEQV
+202 PASNAEDQI
-211 DFEALVAAIPSH
+211 DFKALVAAIPSH
-223 DFQVTWP
+223 DLQITWP

-236 KQTDQIKQLALSLK
+236 KLTDQIRQLALSLK
-250 RPTILP
+250 RPTIMP
-256 DSKSEDSGSSGKSA
+256 ESTTTNSEQGDA
-270 ETHPALIQDCFF
+270 AATTQPALVEECFF

-299 ADHAAAVAAV
+299 ADHAAAVAAIN
-309 KTAAFKAGIPE
+309 AAASKSGIPA

-335 NRMVKES
+335 NQMVKQS

-371 LMLRSVRLS
+371 LMLRSLRLS
-380 CLVLLISYYTTF
+380 CLVLLVSYYTTF

-437 DMKTAVAQA
+437 DMKTAVTKA

-481 YASIGCLISLLMV
+481 YSSIGCLISLLMV
-494 LYGLPSL
+494 LFGLPSL

-506 AKPPKESEVDTR
+506 AKPPKASEIDTR
-518 HWQKFGR
+518 NWQKFGR
-525 VLSRHQVMVSMGCLL
+525 VLSRHQVLVSMSCLV
-540 IFAASCYG
+540 IFAVSCYG

-585 DTVICFDETAQKN
+585 DTVICFDEAAQKN
-598 MNFVERVELVRKIQ
+598 TNFVERVELVRKIQ
-612 QKIAEHPEISGSVSL
+612 QKIAEHPEISGSISL
-627 ADFSPVTEPP
+627 ADFRPVSEPL
-637 PEDASTA
+637 PENASTFQ
-644 KKLMYNRRAL
+644 KLRNA
-654 ITKKRVFKSL
+654 KRVNETERRVRESL
-664 ETDDENTETGTKTPE
+664 KTGS
-679 LATAKSFVHI
+679 AKSFLYI
-689 ADSSIDLEQETAN
+689 ADEAVEMEQETAN
-702 GPREVMV
+702 GARSVAV
-709 TKGDEMWR
+709 NKGDEMWR
-717 ITAQVAIMTD
+717 ITSQVAIMTD
-727 LNYGQ
+727 LNYGH

-813 GLISWMKMPVDI
+813 GLISWMRVPIDI

-854 EGKNKSEAVA
+854 EGKTKSEAVA

-897 RFGVLMCAL
+897 RFGILMCAL
-906 IAAALLADIIFLPAL
+906 VVAALLADIIFLPAL

-931 TSLRKEQA
+931 ASHKKEQEA
-939 AAAAKAPLLQEGKAT
+939 AATTPRLQDGKAS
-954 KPHLPQAMKRAQSE
+954 KPHLPQAIKRTQSE